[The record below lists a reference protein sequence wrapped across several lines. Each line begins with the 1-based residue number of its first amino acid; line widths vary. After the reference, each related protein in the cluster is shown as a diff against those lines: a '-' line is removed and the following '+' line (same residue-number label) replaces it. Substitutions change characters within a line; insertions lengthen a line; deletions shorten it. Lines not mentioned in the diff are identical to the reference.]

1 MVNIQGKKF
10 LNSGF
15 LSTIFLTLCRCLGWK
30 VFCELLSFKIDD
42 NSVPSLNTLRKLSKS
57 IRIGGTR
64 IGTFPVEGRGGGKRK
79 DASFSSDQSKV
90 SSGISVADILLF
102 VTMYLESKNNF

>member
-42 NSVPSLNTLRKLSKS
+42 TGVPSLNTLRKLSKS

-79 DASFSSDQSKV
+79 VQGFHLTNEKYHQE
-90 SSGISVADILLF
+90 
-102 VTMYLESKNNF
+102 YP